1 MNFSSLAIIPYSS
14 LLSKFPAFLQQTW
27 MESNGK
33 SVQVNGKRSKLINSP
48 IIFGE
53 PGTNSQHSFF
63 QMIQQG
69 NQTIPVDF
77 ILIRSNYGRD
87 KLFNDQLVSNAL
99 AQSMTLM
106 LGKSSK
112 ELINEKSSSE
122 LVNHKVMPGNR
133 PSNIIWLEQLDAYN
147 LGQLIS
153 FYEISIM
160 LQGFILNI
168 NSFDQFGVELG
179 KSNAK
184 QIYQKISGDSKLK
197 FDSSTEENIK
207 FYKN

>member
-1 MNFSSLAIIPYSS
+1 
-14 LLSKFPAFLQQTW
+14 
-27 MESNGK
+27 
-33 SVQVNGKRSKLINSP
+33 
-48 IIFGE
+48 
-53 PGTNSQHSFF
+53 
-63 QMIQQG
+63 
-69 NQTIPVDF
+69 
-77 ILIRSNYGRD
+77 LIRNNYGRD